1 MASLLKGSDCVDAHR
16 EMRDDNQ
23 LVCTVARSSEV
34 MGYVVVDS
42 TVCGI
47 SREGLR
53 MSPNVTEAE
62 VRGLAL
68 TMTLKG
74 GFLRQLQGGAKAG
87 VRFNPEA
94 QLAECRQHLEAFGR
108 LLRF

>member
-1 MASLLKGSDCVDAHR
+1 
-16 EMRDDNQ
+16 
-23 LVCTVARSSEV
+23 
-34 MGYVVVDS
+34 
-42 TVCGI
+42 
-47 SREGLR
+47 

-94 QLAECRQHLEAFGR
+94 QLAERRQHLEAFGR
-108 LLRF
+108 LFRFKLTASLFLALLWVQMTQTSARCSMRLV